1 MSRYVHISQ
10 LKQDKPLA
18 GVFYSSSF
26 PLRPRIWQC
35 RLYKYLKSDPSYA
48 QFYFRLMHPQG
59 RKFDFM
65 KIKTKKKKDLKGNGE
80 GGGEQKSANHFESL
94 MVTARGDR
102 VTHFTVGKVAL
113 VDDI

>member
-1 MSRYVHISQ
+1 
-10 LKQDKPLA
+10 
-18 GVFYSSSF
+18 
-26 PLRPRIWQC
+26 
-35 RLYKYLKSDPSYA
+35 
-48 QFYFRLMHPQG
+48 MHPQG

-65 KIKTKKKKDLKGNGE
+65 KIKTKKKKRSEGE
-80 GGGEQKSANHFESL
+80 WRGGGVEQKSANHFESL